1 MGAGVKADLADKSRG
16 RPRDETVKCALLDAA
31 YELVV
36 KHGYAKVSMDAVAA
50 KAGSGKQTIYR
61 WWPGKADLV
70 LDALEG
76 WAETEINIA
85 ESETV
90 AAFLRKVCEG
100 ATRAGPVLRSLMAE
114 AQFDP
119 ALRKK
124 LKVRLIEPRRDAF
137 RRCLA
142 HAGITAKHRDGLVL
156 AIYGALWYRLLLE
169 EPLDVAFVRQMT
181 ALADGAN

>member
-1 MGAGVKADLADKSRG
+1 MKTDLAEKARG
-16 RPRDETVKCALLDAA
+16 RPRDEAVRRALLDAA

-36 KHGYAKVSMDAVAA
+36 KQGYAKVSMDAVAA

-70 LDALEG
+70 LDALEN

-85 ESETV
+85 EFDAV

-119 ALRKK
+119 ELRKK
-124 LKVRLIEPRRDAF
+124 LKTRLIEPRREAF

-142 HAGITAKHRDGLVL
+142 HAGIKPRHRDGLVL
-156 AIYGALWYRLLLE
+156 AIYGALWYRLFLD
-169 EPLDVAFVRQMT
+169 EPLDAAFVRQMT
-181 ALADGAN
+181 ALADAAD